1 MNMSIKDRVIP
12 TLHGDDADRFL
23 KEAENVEKNPH
34 TIDYTKEFKLVK
46 EYLKNNGIIYF
57 RHVNNY

>member
-1 MNMSIKDRVIP
+1 MNMNIKDRVIP

-23 KEAENVEKNPH
+23 KETENVEKNPH

-46 EYLKNNGIIYF
+46 EYLKNNNIE
-57 RHVNNY
+57 